1 MRIQLDQPE
10 WKRVIN
16 ALKIKVPL
24 LIDKMAYNVIA
35 NTAAEARQSE
45 MNLAH
50 DLKLGRMQH
59 TARRR
64 KGGNIE
70 VIERVNLKQ
79 TDAGWVST
87 TRTSSKTGAFQ
98 MSHFAWERARVRWV
112 KTADY
117 TNLLANLWH
126 RRSKPYTK
134 AYGPKNVPDPENWT
148 RWGVGATRPARYN
161 WTKVASIINSS
172 AKGGIVRTEKQFD
185 KYLKEI

>member
-45 MNLAH
+45 MSVAH

-126 RRSKPYTK
+126 RQSKPYTRK
-134 AYGPKNVPDPENWT
+134 SPMVGPVGGPFRVWKENQ
-148 RWGVGATRPARYN
+148 RRPARYD
-161 WTKVASIINSS
+161 WTKVASIISSS
-172 AKGGIVRTEKQFD
+172 AKSGIARTERQFS
-185 KYLKEI
+185 KYMKEI

>member
-35 NTAAEARQSE
+35 NTAAEARKTE
-45 MNLAH
+45 MNVAN
-50 DLKLGRMQH
+50 DLNLGRMQH

-126 RRSKPYTK
+126 RQSKPYTRK
-134 AYGPKNVPDPENWT
+134 SPMVGP
-148 RWGVGATRPARYN
+148 VGGPFRVWKEGQTRPARYD
-161 WTKVASIINSS
+161 WTKVASIISSS
-172 AKGGIVRTEKQFD
+172 AKSGIARTEKQFSQ
-185 KYLKEI
+185 YMKEI